1 MSPIIIQDDLSRA
14 SVSDLCE
21 ESEDKV
27 VNAAV
32 ITRETSIESDILMR
46 VQ

>member
-1 MSPIIIQDDLSRA
+1 MSPINIQYDLSRA
-14 SVSDLCE
+14 SVSELCE
-21 ESEDKV
+21 ESEDNV

-32 ITRETSIESDILMR
+32 ITRETFIESEILMR